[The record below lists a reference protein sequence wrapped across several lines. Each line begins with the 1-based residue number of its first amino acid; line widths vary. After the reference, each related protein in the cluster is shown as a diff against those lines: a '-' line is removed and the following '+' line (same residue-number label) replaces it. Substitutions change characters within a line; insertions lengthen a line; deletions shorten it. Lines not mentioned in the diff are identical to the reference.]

1 MERAGRLLLAYK
13 REETR
18 IMNDLHNQTLT
29 EEKATVILSEVLR
42 RELARIIRDQDSAP
56 LRSDAE
62 IDDLI
67 GDLEE
72 QSSRLRRAARRNDF
86 TRVEIPV
93 VNAAAAV
100 GTSLETPL
108 QPSIGRRAVE
118 LAREILDIE
127 ANVLDGDDVRTAAAT
142 TVSRFSDTTVD
153 NFVKAP
159 VLISK
164 AKARTLELY
173 PSPSMKGNIEAPAK
187 LLLEFFGDIA
197 VSAIA
202 EADQKA
208 FFAWMARLPKN
219 HGRAHGKNRFCRNA
233 PKDPSKAQRSKAEE
247 IAAADAAD
255 AAIMEEIRR
264 MNHVSDIEKR
274 ALLSERLTP
283 RITMAT
289 LKRNRDGLNRIFK
302 AAADLGCKPAPVAIS
317 YKAVQRTVKESQPQD
332 RLFVRVTQ
340 PKLRLPWTEE
350 RLSEFLTSPLF
361 TGCFSEH
368 RRWRK
373 GRMIIRDSLYWVPL
387 ILLTIGSR
395 IEEILLLKR
404 KNLILRNGVFC
415 LAIGLDPDQGG
426 KTDDAKRI
434 VPLPQILLDLG
445 FVEWVQS
452 RPESHGPLMFPEAA
466 ARTSIGDVTGPFS
479 KSLNRILERLG
490 LKDFDEDL
498 YAMRKTLSSMLRAAD
513 VTDGE
518 RQAIAGHKHGSILNR
533 HYTAHY
539 TRKLKD
545 AVDKVELGL
554 RIRFDPKRGFA
565 TIASCGLA
573 GGTVYDVDVTL
584 NETGEAETI
593 SVSSGTTTAP
603 AFSFSRVDQ
612 MTGER
617 VCQKAVR
624 EAARRF
630 RELVA
635 ASTLNL
641 PKHHLKRL
649 AIEHFQ
655 ALA

>member
-1 MERAGRLLLAYK
+1 MQ
-13 REETR
+13 
-18 IMNDLHNQTLT
+18 DLNNQTLT
-29 EEKATVILSEVLR
+29 EEKATVILGEMLR
-42 RELARIIRDQDSAP
+42 LELARILHDQDTAP
-56 LRSDAE
+56 IRSDAA
-62 IDDLI
+62 IDALI
-67 GDLEE
+67 AELEGR
-72 QSSRLRRAARRNDF
+72 SSRLRRAARRNDF
-86 TRVEIPV
+86 AQVEAPV
-93 VNAAAAV
+93 VDAACAV
-100 GTSLETPL
+100 GAPLQTPL
-108 QPSIGRRAVE
+108 QPSIGRRAIE

-127 ANVLDGDDVRTAAAT
+127 ANVLDGDDLRTAAAT
-142 TVSRFSDTTVD
+142 SVSRFSDASVD
-153 NFVKAP
+153 DFVKAP
-159 VLISK
+159 VLISA

-173 PSPSMKGNIEAPAK
+173 PSPSMKGNIEAPAR

-197 VSAIA
+197 VSSIS

-208 FFAWMARLPKN
+208 FFAWMARLPKT
-219 HGRAHGKNRFCRNA
+219 HGKAHGKNRFCRNA
-233 PKDPSKAQRSKAEE
+233 PKDPSKAQCSKNEE

-255 AAIMEEIRR
+255 AAIMEDIRG

-302 AAADLGCKPAPVAIS
+302 AAADLGCKPAPEAIS
-317 YKAVQRTVKESQPQD
+317 YKAVERAVQESQPRD

-350 RLSEFLTSPLF
+350 RLSKFLTSPLF

-368 RRWRK
+368 RRWRP
-373 GRMIIRDSLYWVPL
+373 GRVIIRDSLYWVPL

-404 KNLILRNGVFC
+404 KNLILRNSVFC

-426 KTDDAKRI
+426 KTEDAKRI
-434 VPLPQILLDLG
+434 VPIPQLLLDLG
-445 FVEWVQS
+445 FVEWIQS
-452 RPESHGPLMFPEAA
+452 RPESHGPLIFPEAA

-533 HYTAHY
+533 HYTTHY

-545 AVDKVELGL
+545 AVDKAEFDLT
-554 RIRFDPKRGFA
+554 IRFDPKLGFA
-565 TIASCGLA
+565 TIASCGLS

-584 NETGEAETI
+584 DDLGEAEGI
-593 SVSSGTTTAP
+593 SIKVGNKAEP
-603 AFSFSRVDQ
+603 VFHFDRIDQ
-612 MTGER
+612 TTGER
-617 VCQKAVR
+617 HCQSNVQK
-624 EAARRF
+624 AARRF
-630 RELVA
+630 REVVEGC
-635 ASTLNL
+635 TLNL
-641 PKHHLKRL
+641 PRHPLKRL
-649 AIEHFQ
+649 ATEHFQ